1 MFDIVST
8 NQRKENF
15 KDKCNVH
22 SKTIMAVVSVDVSR
36 VFTHKLLRSGYK
48 LNSFTK
54 YFEHRI
60 LILIKQKVVASFFQ
74 RRRILAE
81 RDLVT
86 GSGVY
91 MKI

>member
-36 VFTHKLLRSGYK
+36 VFAHKLLRGGYK

-60 LILIKQKVVASFFQ
+60 KQKVVASFFQ
-74 RRRILAE
+74 RQRILAE

-86 GSGVY
+86 GSGVHI
-91 MKI
+91 KI

>member
-60 LILIKQKVVASFFQ
+60 LIKQKVVASFFQ
-74 RRRILAE
+74 RQRILAE

-91 MKI
+91 IKI